1 VSVIATNKLARL
13 CAYSTSAP
21 EWEEF
26 VRWATPV
33 VALTARRVSTVWG
46 ETTAVS
52 EIVQEVFLKLCEDDR
67 RILREFK
74 DRGNDSFVKLL
85 RVIAASVATDHFR
98 RARAEKRGGRV
109 GAVSLHETP
118 VQEQLFDRRA
128 TDAVEWPALMGQ
140 LDGLLRLH
148 PGSVSQRD
156 RQIFWLYY
164 RQGLSAQA
172 IARIPAM
179 DLTPKG
185 VESALRRMTQLLR
198 ETILNGKPGLGIQP
212 KPHTFSSPAKG
223 FAPVIAIDSIKRQ

>member
-1 VSVIATNKLARL
+1 VSA
-13 CAYSTSAP
+13 
-21 EWEEF
+21 
-26 VRWATPV
+26 
-33 VALTARRVSTVWG
+33 VWG
-46 ETTAVS
+46 EPAAVS

-85 RVIAASVATDHFR
+85 RVISASVATDHFR

-109 GAVSLHETP
+109 GAVSLDETP
-118 VQEQLFDRRA
+118 VQEQLFDRHA
-128 TDAVEWPALMGQ
+128 TEAVEWPALMAQ
-140 LDGLLRLH
+140 LDGLLRLY
-148 PGSVSQRD
+148 PGSVTARD

-179 DLTPKG
+179 DLTAKG
-185 VESALRRMTQLLR
+185 VESALRRMSQLLR
-198 ETILNGKPGLGIQP
+198 EAILNGKPRLGIAP
-212 KPHTFSSPAKG
+212 KAQTFGSQTKG

>member
-1 VSVIATNKLARL
+1 MSVIATNKLARL

-26 VRWATPV
+26 VRWATPI
-33 VALTARRVSTVWG
+33 VALTARRVSVVWG
-46 ETTAVS
+46 EPAAVS

-85 RVIAASVATDHFR
+85 RVISASVATDHFR
-98 RARAEKRGGRV
+98 RARAEKRGGRI
-109 GAVSLHETP
+109 GAVSLDETP
-118 VQEQLFDRRA
+118 VQDQLFDRHA
-128 TDAVEWPALMGQ
+128 TEAVEWPALMAQ
-140 LDGLLRLH
+140 LDGLLRLY
-148 PGSVSQRD
+148 PGSVTARD

-179 DLTPKG
+179 DLTAKG
-185 VESALRRMTQLLR
+185 VESALRRMAQLLR
-198 ETILNGKPGLGIQP
+198 ETILNGKQGLAIQA
-212 KPHTFSSPAKG
+212 KPQTFGSQTKG